1 MKGDVIRTKDDSM
14 SNKEPNSYDA
24 SDNRCK
30 QSGAASGRRTMRSR
44 VTSFFAYSILLFCF
58 TYMVG
63 SSYYI
68 KKLYRERP
76 PGANYMTVGDMAAKE
91 FRTKHPIVLF
101 LMPPII
107 GGARAIMPR

>member
-1 MKGDVIRTKDDSM
+1 M
-14 SNKEPNSYDA
+14 SIKVPNSYDA

-30 QSGAASGRRTMRSR
+30 QSAAASARRTMRSR